1 MHGELATMVSKM
13 IGTLAVILVVSAFIG
28 GSDNISNAFKAG
40 KKWKYK
46 VLLGF
51 LGGIFG
57 MYGNISGFELN
68 GAVVSVRDMGPMLA
82 AFSGGP
88 VAGVIAGLIAGL
100 HRFTMGGVT
109 ATACVVA
116 TCCIGI
122 ICGLLA
128 MKWSQMMRKPQYAF
142 LIAAGMEIFHLSLV
156 LIMVRPFSTAVDIVK
171 QIAIPFILINAIGF
185 AVMIAIMDYIDKHNS
200 LIGEKSRLQSELE
213 VARKIQHSL
222 LPVFNEH
229 YPGRDDLE
237 VSGFMEAAKEVG
249 GDFYD
254 LFFVDSNHM
263 AILIGDVSGK
273 GVPAAIFMASCKIIL
288 QNCLR
293 NAPTLKDAVETAN
306 NAICNNNDA
315 EMFVTVWVGVLD
327 LETRE
332 LQFVSAGHN
341 PPVVLRDNKPWFLKC
356 KNCLVL
362 AGMEGVK
369 YRENSA
375 QLQAGDMLLL
385 YTDGVT
391 EAEDAEHN
399 LFGDDRLLECF
410 NDKSESTPKE
420 MIDDVKNSIDVFIKG
435 NSQFD
440 DMTMLC
446 LKLK

>member
-1 MHGELATMVSKM
+1 MRGELTAMASRM

-28 GSDNISNAFKAG
+28 GSDNISNAFKKG
-40 KKWKYK
+40 KKWQHS
-46 VLLGF
+46 VLIGL

-82 AFSGGP
+82 GFSGGP
-88 VAGVIAGLIAGL
+88 IGGLIAGLIAGL
-100 HRFTMGGVT
+100 HRFTMGGIT

-116 TCCIGI
+116 TCCIGLM
-122 ICGLLA
+122 CGLLA
-128 MKWSQMMRKPQYAF
+128 MKWSNIMKKPLFAF

-156 LIMVRPFSTAVDIVK
+156 LIMVRPFATAVDIVK
-171 QIAIPFILINAIGF
+171 QIALPFILINAFGF
-185 AVMIAIMDYIDKHNS
+185 ALMIAIMQYIENHNS

-229 YPGRDDLE
+229 YPGRDDME

-254 LFFVDSNHM
+254 VFFVDNNHL
-263 AILIGDVSGK
+263 AFIIGDVSGK

-293 NAPTLKDAVETAN
+293 NAVSLKDAVETAN
-306 NAICNNNDA
+306 NAICSNNDA

-332 LQFVSAGHN
+332 IKFVSAGHN
-341 PPVVLRDNKPWFLKC
+341 PPVLLRDNKPWFLKC

-362 AGMEGVK
+362 AGMQGVK
-369 YRENSA
+369 YRENTA
-375 QLQAGDMLLL
+375 QLQAGDMMLL